1 MRIYYIDEADG
12 PTCYVRSALG
22 VDAER
27 WNSLHSSVQSW
38 RYAMAGDYNVPT
50 SRKLDA
56 GDLLARRGNLV
67 RIDNTGRRL
76 TPEQGAEIFMNGLR
90 IIEGAA
96 FRRGG
101 IEVINVCL
109 RKADVRDYQ
118 RVSLDRLLNRINSS
132 VKADGRYAHLIFDEE
147 GEWMVGQLHDR
158 LRERNPVPSRYEV
171 WEDGEATKDIPI
183 ERIIGGLSFRSSQDD
198 DLLPMADLIAHAL
211 LKQEESPSS
220 RVTELGLHLAFGIL
234 DRTLNRK
241 ASRRDPQGVVR
252 R

>member
-27 WNSLHSSVQSW
+27 WNSLHSSVESW

-56 GDLLARRGNLV
+56 ADLLARRGNLV

-76 TPEQGAEIFMNGLR
+76 TPEQGAEIFMDGLR
-90 IIEGAA
+90 IIESASY
-96 FRRGG
+96 RRGG
-101 IEVINVCL
+101 IDVINVCL
-109 RKADVRDYQ
+109 RKADVRDHEK
-118 RVSLDRLLNRINSS
+118 VSLDRLLNRINTSA
-132 VKADGRYAHLIFDEE
+132 KADGRYAHLIFDEE

-158 LRERNPVPSRYEV
+158 LRVRNPVPSRYEV
-171 WEDGEATKDIPI
+171 WEDGGATKDIPI
-183 ERIIGGLSFRSSQDD
+183 ERIIGGPSFRSSQDD

-211 LKQEESPSS
+211 LKQEEKPSPS
-220 RVTELGLHLAFGIL
+220 VTELGLHLAFGIL
-234 DRTLNRK
+234 KRVLNRN
-241 ASRRDPQGVVR
+241 ASRSDPQGVVR